1 MKKILILGYNQQET
15 KIYRFIKNF
24 DKNIAVYNSKKKLK
38 LKYFMKFDLI
48 LSFGYRHIIDKFT
61 IKKLQRPIIN
71 LHMSYLPYNRGS
83 HPNFWSFMEGTPS
96 GVTIHEVNDGIDTGK
111 IIAQKKINFKLKK
124 NSKITF
130 FQSYKILF
138 NELEKLFL
146 KNLKSLITG
155 NYKTRKQPYSGTI
168 HYKNE
173 LPRTILKKWSQ
184 NIAKTIV
191 KYKTY
196 LIK

>member
-1 MKKILILGYNQQET
+1 
-15 KIYRFIKNF
+15 
-24 DKNIAVYNSKKKLK
+24 
-38 LKYFMKFDLI
+38 
-48 LSFGYRHIIDKFT
+48 
-61 IKKLQRPIIN
+61 
-71 LHMSYLPYNRGS
+71 MSYLPYNRGS
-83 HPNFWSFMEGTPS
+83 HPNFWSFVEGTPS
-96 GVTIHEVNDGIDTGK
+96 GVTIHEVNKGIDTGK

-146 KNLKSLITG
+146 KNLKNLITG

-184 NIAKTIV
+184 IIRLLAV
-191 KYKTY
+191 VR
-196 LIK
+196 

>member
-1 MKKILILGYNQQET
+1 MKKILILGYNQKET
-15 KIYRFIKNF
+15 KIYRFIKSF
-24 DKNIAVYNSKKKLK
+24 DKNIVVYNSKKKLK

-48 LSFGYRHIIDKFT
+48 LSFGYRHIIDEFI
-61 IKKLQRPIIN
+61 IKKLRRPIIN

-96 GVTIHEVNDGIDTGK
+96 GVTIHEVNKGIDTGK
-111 IIAQKKINFKLKK
+111 IIAQKKINFNLKK

-146 KNLKSLITG
+146 KNLKNLITG
-155 NYKTRKQPYSGTI
+155 NYKTRKQPCGGTI

-184 NIAKTIV
+184 NIAKTII

>member
-1 MKKILILGYNQQET
+1 
-15 KIYRFIKNF
+15 
-24 DKNIAVYNSKKKLK
+24 
-38 LKYFMKFDLI
+38 
-48 LSFGYRHIIDKFT
+48 
-61 IKKLQRPIIN
+61 
-71 LHMSYLPYNRGS
+71 MSYLPYNRGS
-83 HPNFWSFMEGTPS
+83 HPNFWSFVEGTPS
-96 GVTIHEVNDGIDTGK
+96 GVTIHEVNKGIDTGK

-146 KNLKSLITG
+146 KNLKNLITG
-155 NYKTRKQPYSGTI
+155 NYKTCKQPYSGTV